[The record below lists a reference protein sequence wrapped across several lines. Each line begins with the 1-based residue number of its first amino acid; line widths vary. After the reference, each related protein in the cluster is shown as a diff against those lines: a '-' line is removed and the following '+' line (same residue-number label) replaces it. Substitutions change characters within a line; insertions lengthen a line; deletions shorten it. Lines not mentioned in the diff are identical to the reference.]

1 MDAFEYRGKTLFCED
16 VKTEDIIG
24 DVGTPTYIYSKN
36 AILARYSE
44 LKTAFSDVDAKTHIK
59 TTTGKKENKFGID
72 FSTAEKIIRKSSKY
86 SNVNQCGLHV
96 HLGSPIYT
104 VDPYVHAL
112 KKV

>member
-44 LKTAFSDVDAKTHIK
+44 LKTALR
-59 TTTGKKENKFGID
+59 TTG
-72 FSTAEKIIRKSSKY
+72 
-86 SNVNQCGLHV
+86 V
-96 HLGSPIYT
+96 T
-104 VDPYVHAL
+104 VLQRRSLL
-112 KKV
+112 KNG